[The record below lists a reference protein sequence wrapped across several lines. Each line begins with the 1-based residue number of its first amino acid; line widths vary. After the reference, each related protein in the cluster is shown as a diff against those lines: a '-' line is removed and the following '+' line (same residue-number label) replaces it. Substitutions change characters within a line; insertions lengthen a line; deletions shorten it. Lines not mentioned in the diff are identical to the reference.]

1 MRFLMLPAA
10 MLLTTQL
17 QAQAVWPD
25 EGPTTWVSRPTEA
38 AITADDLR
46 SRLYR
51 YAHDSMAGRAAGTI
65 ENVKATDYIASEF
78 ERLGLVPA
86 GENGSWFQVVPYGRL
101 GFDRDASVLAVGGSR
116 LRAGEDWAPMAP
128 SAAQQLVGS
137 ISLDN
142 AATVFGGRFGD
153 STVAL
158 APAQVRGK
166 VVVFTAP
173 AMIEQQSGGFTR
185 RTLAPGDYTA
195 AQRAGAAAILV
206 IQPVN
211 ANAFAQRNGVR
222 PDVPSGSAGA
232 SITESAA
239 ASLFDRPLE
248 QLAVGTAGKPVTA
261 RWTYQYTP
269 LEYPV
274 RNVLA
279 VLPGSDPALRGQYVL
294 VGAHSDHVG
303 RVRGDVFPEHDSLRA
318 FNRVLRPQG
327 ANDRVSLD
335 QVTPEQWAEINALI
349 AKARAIRPPRLDSI
363 NNGADDDGSGTV
375 VLLEIAEA
383 FAKGERPKRSLI
395 FHSHAAEEN
404 GLLGS
409 QYWTANP
416 TLPLDSIVAAFNMDM
431 VGKGRVTDVRFG
443 GPYTVQMLGTR
454 RISEEFGDVIDS
466 LNAVRSE
473 PMVIDWFWD
482 RTNHLNRFC
491 RSDQVSYVRR
501 GIPTSYFS
509 SGYSVDY
516 HMPTDEP
523 QYIDYEKS
531 ARIGRFIHEIMM
543 TVGNRPE
550 RLKVLPFEQQD
561 PAARCG
567 G

>member
-1 MRFLMLPAA
+1 MRFLLLPAA
-10 MLLTTQL
+10 MLLTAQL
-17 QAQAVWPD
+17 SAQAVWPD
-25 EGPTTWVSRPTEA
+25 EGPLTWDSKPTEA
-38 AITADDLR
+38 AITANDLR

-51 YAHDSMAGRAAGTI
+51 YAHDSMAGREAGTF
-65 ENVKATDYIASEF
+65 ENVKATNYIASEF
-78 ERLGLVPA
+78 ARLGLVPA
-86 GENGSWFQVVPYGRL
+86 GENGTWFQEVPYGRL
-101 GFDRDASVLAVGGSR
+101 QYHKDQSVLALGDR
-116 LRAGEDWAPMAP
+116 QLDAGTDWAPLAP
-128 SAAQQLVGS
+128 SAA
-137 ISLDN
+137 N
-142 AATVFGGRFGD
+142 AVSGEADLSRVPAIFGGRFGD
-153 STVAL
+153 STTAL
-158 APAQVRGK
+158 GPEVVRGK

-173 AMIEQQSGGFTR
+173 QTVEQQVNGFTR
-185 RTLAPGDYTA
+185 RTLAPGDYTL
-195 AQRAGAAAILV
+195 AQRNGAAAILV
-206 IQPVN
+206 IQPV
-211 ANAFAQRNGVR
+211 ATNAFNLRTAVR
-222 PDVPSGSAGA
+222 PTV
-232 SITESAA
+232 ESRTAA
-239 ASLFDRPLE
+239 ASVTPETAAGFFDRPLAE
-248 QLAVGTAGKPVTA
+248 LQVGASGQPVTA
-261 RWTYQYTP
+261 RWSYDYTP
-269 LEYPV
+269 LEYPT

-279 VLPGSDPALRGQYVL
+279 VLPGADPALRGQYVL

-303 RVRGDVFPEHDSLRA
+303 RVRGNTFPEHDSLRA

-327 ANDRVSLD
+327 ANDRVALD
-335 QVTPEQWAEINALI
+335 AVTAEQWAEINALI

-383 FAKGERPKRSLI
+383 FARGERPARSLI
-395 FHSHAAEEN
+395 FHSHAAEEK

-409 QYWTANP
+409 QYWTTHP
-416 TLPLDSIVAAFNMDM
+416 TLPTDSIVAAFNMDM

-454 RISEEFGDVIDS
+454 RISPEFGDVIDS

-491 RSDQVSYVRR
+491 RSDQVSYVRL

-516 HMPTDEP
+516 HQPTDEP
-523 QYIDYEKS
+523 QYIDYDKS
-531 ARIGRFIHEIMM
+531 ARIGRFVHDIMM
-543 TVGNRPE
+543 TIGNRPH
-550 RLKVLPFEQQD
+550 RLSVLPWEEQD

>member
-1 MRFLMLPAA
+1 MRRFLLPLSFFCAA
-10 MLLTTQL
+10 EIS
-17 QAQAVWPD
+17 AQAVWPD
-25 EGPTTWVSRPTEA
+25 EGPLTWDSKPTEA
-38 AITADDLR
+38 AITANDLR

-51 YAHDSMAGRAAGTI
+51 YAHDSMAGREAGTL

-78 ERLGLVPA
+78 QRLGLVPA
-86 GENGSWFQVVPYGRL
+86 GENGTWFQEVPYGRL
-101 GFDRDASVLAVGGSR
+101 QYLQDRSVLAIGNRQLGT
-116 LRAGEDWAPMAP
+116 GTDWAPLAP
-128 SAAQQLVGS
+128 SAAS
-137 ISLDN
+137 MISGEVKLSG

-153 STVAL
+153 SA
-158 APAQVRGK
+158 APLGPEVVRGK

-173 AMIEQQSGGFTR
+173 ETVEQQVNGFTR
-185 RTLAPGDYTA
+185 RSLAPGDYTL
-195 AQRAGAAAILV
+195 AQRNGAAAILV
-206 IQPVN
+206 VQPVA
-211 ANAFAQRNGVR
+211 ANAFSARTAVR
-222 PDVPSGSAGA
+222 PTVESSTAGA
-232 SITESAA
+232 SITEATAA
-239 ASLFDRPLE
+239 AFFDRPLDG
-248 QLAVGTAGKPVTA
+248 LAVGTAGQPVTA
-261 RWTYQYTP
+261 QWSYQYTP
-269 LEYPV
+269 LDYPT

-303 RVRGDVFPEHDSLRA
+303 RVRGNTFPEHDSLRA

-327 ANDRVSLD
+327 ANDRVALD
-335 QVTPEQWAEINALI
+335 AVTAEQWAEINALI
-349 AKARAIRPPRLDSI
+349 ARARAIRPPRLDSI

-383 FAKGERPKRSLI
+383 FALGERPARSLI
-395 FHSHAAEEN
+395 FHSHAAEEK

-409 QYWTANP
+409 AYWTAHP

-431 VGKGRVTDVRFG
+431 VGKGRVTDVKFG

-454 RISEEFGDVIDS
+454 RISPEFGDVIDS
-466 LNAVRSE
+466 LNAVRDE

-491 RSDQVSYVRR
+491 RSDQVSYVRK

-516 HMPTDEP
+516 HQPTDEP
-523 QYIDYEKS
+523 QYIDYDKS
-531 ARIGRFIHEIMM
+531 ARIGRFIHDILL
-543 TVGNRPE
+543 TIGNRPH
-550 RLKVLPFEQQD
+550 RLSVLPWEEQD